1 MTSVDTPPTTDRSGL
16 RRDAEI
22 NRQRVLAAAK
32 DLFRERG
39 TEVTLNEVAAH
50 AGVGVATV
58 YRRFASKEEL
68 IDALFDDIIEQAAAL
83 AAEAAADPDP
93 WHGLTS
99 SLEKV
104 CEIQAFDR
112 GLRQVMLGSG
122 RGSQRQAQ
130 IRQRIAP
137 AVDHLVV
144 RAQEQ
149 GTLRRD
155 VVGIDIPMIQLMV
168 AAITDNTRAPDLW
181 RRYLRLLIDG
191 LRARPDATTLPPLP
205 EPDETLLKAIRNAS
219 APDNNPREDP
229 SSELLW
235 RRTRPR
241 RPVRL
246 A

>member
-1 MTSVDTPPTTDRSGL
+1 VDTPPATDRAGL

-32 DLFRERG
+32 ELFRERG
-39 TEVTLNEVAAH
+39 TEVTLNDIAAH

-58 YRRFASKEEL
+58 YRRFANKEEL

-83 AAEAAADPDP
+83 AAEAAADADA
-93 WHGLTS
+93 WHGLIS

-112 GLRQVMLGSG
+112 GLRQVMFASE
-122 RGSQRQAQ
+122 RKAHRQAQ

-137 AVDHLVV
+137 AVDQLVA

-168 AAITDNTRAPDLW
+168 AAITDNTGTPDLW

-191 LRARPDATTLPPLP
+191 LRARPDLTTLPTVP
-205 EPDETLLKAIRNAS
+205 EPDETLFNAINS
-219 APDNNPREDP
+219 ANTPDTDP
-229 SSELLW
+229 G
-235 RRTRPR
+235 
-241 RPVRL
+241 
-246 A
+246 